1 MSHIQRLV
9 LAVLDPGKDE
19 EFAHFG
25 NKAGL
30 GRVAL
35 VACLLA
41 FTGGI
46 HFLLLVFS
54 VFNQWF
60 PILQWSFYVLALVT
74 FHLLEFFLTALYN
87 PRTCTADSF
96 LVNHSTAYTIAA
108 LASWSEFW
116 IEMWLFP
123 SLKGA
128 SWNIYLGGLM
138 VVLGQSCRTTA
149 MHTCGKHFHHIVQ
162 VQRSKTH
169 QLVTHGLYSVFRHPS
184 YFGWF
189 WFSIGTQILLGNPFC
204 VVAYAIASWK
214 FFKDRIPFEETALA
228 HMYGKKYE
236 EYRGKT
242 IIGIPFI

>member
-19 EFAHFG
+19 EFAFWQQGWAWSGRAGSVSFG
-25 NKAGL
+25 L
-30 GRVAL
+30 YWRD
-35 VACLLA
+35 
-41 FTGGI
+41 T
-46 HFLLLVFS
+46 FLLLVFS

-96 LVNHSTAYTIAA
+96 LVNHSTAYTMRR
-108 LASWSEFW
+108 SPVGPSFGSRYE
-116 IEMWLFP
+116 LFP

-149 MHTCGKHFHHIVQ
+149 MHVCGKHFHHIVQ

-169 QLVTHGLYSVFRHPS
+169 QLVTHGLYSVFVTPPILDG
-184 YFGWF
+184 FG
-189 WFSIGTQILLGNPFC
+189 SALELKFC
-204 VVAYAIASWK
+204 WVIRSAW
-214 FFKDRIPFEETALA
+214 
-228 HMYGKKYE
+228 
-236 EYRGKT
+236 
-242 IIGIPFI
+242 